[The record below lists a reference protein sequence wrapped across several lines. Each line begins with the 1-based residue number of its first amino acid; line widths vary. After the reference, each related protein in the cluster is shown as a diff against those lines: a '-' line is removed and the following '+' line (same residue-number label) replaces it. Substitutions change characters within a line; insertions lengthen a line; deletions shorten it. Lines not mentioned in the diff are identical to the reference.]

1 MVELRENEVRILS
14 ALDKLDKKASIEQLM
29 AECELPDSAVM
40 RSSLILQENGLAKIH
55 AKPETRIKLTPEGEV
70 HAQNGLPE
78 RRLIKA
84 ILALGGSGTLS
95 QAAKEASL
103 DPQFAQIALG
113 WTQRKKWATFDPK
126 TGVLSVQTNPKEG
139 SDEALLNALCSK
151 EETTIDKL
159 SQEMQV
165 SC

>member
-1 MVELRENEVRILS
+1 MVELRENEIRIFS

-55 AKPETRIKLTPEGEV
+55 AKPETRIRLTPEGEI

-84 ILALGGSGTLS
+84 ILGLGGSGTLK
-95 QAAKEASL
+95 QAAQELPVKEQGYDAKLRIASS
-103 DPQFAQIALG
+103 
-113 WTQRKKWATFDPK
+113 
-126 TGVLSVQTNPKEG
+126 SVE
-139 SDEALLNALCSK
+139 
-151 EETTIDKL
+151 
-159 SQEMQV
+159 
-165 SC
+165 